1 MIKPIN
7 PTPLNMASDFEYH
20 CDNCGDYGHLHFDSY
35 ISVPDKSGDGT
46 YEIYDQF
53 CPACDCNLK
62 NKLVMHLDNE
72 PFSLMKDGHKTIEVR
87 LNDVKRQSIEL
98 GDIISFINNKTGQ
111 SLDVKVINLLRY
123 PDFDSLFD
131 SSDIYDFGSNNKIL
145 SVEKMRNYYSSEDE
159 KEYGVLG
166 IKIELI
172 K

>member
-7 PTPLNMASDFEYH
+7 LTPLNMVSDFEYH
-20 CDNCGDYGHLHFDSY
+20 CDKCGNYGHLHLDSP
-35 ISVPDKSGDGT
+35 ISVLDESGDD
-46 YEIYDQF
+46 IYDQF
-53 CPACDCNLK
+53 CSSCDSNLK
-62 NKLVMHLDNE
+62 NKMVMHLDNE
-72 PFSLMKDGHKTIEVR
+72 PFCLMKDGHKTIEVR
-87 LNDVKRQSIEL
+87 LNDVKRQSIEP

-111 SLDVKVINLLRY
+111 GLDARVINLLRY

-145 SVEKMRNYYSSEDE
+145 SVEKMRNYYSREDE